1 MCIYYFQLNWLEV
14 TRQKRIEGASW
25 KSALSPW
32 ANEQALAFHHS
43 LTRSTTRNWYA
54 ISKTNQLYS
63 PIRFSLFQMLTA
75 VLLERYFCI
84 ILYHL

>member
-43 LTRSTTRNWYA
+43 LTCSTSRNWYA
-54 ISKTNQLYS
+54 ISKTDQLYS

-75 VLLERYFCI
+75 VLLERYFRI